1 LPAEAAPSFLWVPE
15 LAVEPGAVELSLEE
29 SHYLARVCRAR
40 PGDQVFATD
49 GRGRLAELRIL
60 SLGRRARAE
69 VERIE
74 RSDRRRRAWVW
85 CGAPEGRR
93 ADWLVEKLAEL
104 GIEAWQPLECE
115 RARWRNSQGVIER
128 WRRLAVAALRQSRR
142 RFLMEIRPP
151 VTLEEA
157 AGTIPEGSLR
167 WLADA
172 AGGRGGAPPAGAACA
187 IGVVGPAAGFSAGER
202 DRLAALGF
210 QAMCLADGRL
220 RSETAALA
228 WAAWWALGEA

>member
-1 LPAEAAPSFLWVPE
+1 MPAEAAPSFLWVPE
-15 LAVEPGAVELSLEE
+15 LAGEPAAVELSLEE

-40 PGDQVFATD
+40 PGARALATD

-74 RSDRRRRAWVW
+74 RAVRRRRAWVW

-93 ADWLVEKLAEL
+93 ADWMVEKLAEL
-104 GIEAWQPLECE
+104 GIEIWQPLECE
-115 RARWRNSQGVIER
+115 RVRWRGSQGVIER

-142 RFLMEIRPP
+142 RFIMEIRPP
-151 VTLEEA
+151 VTVEEA
-157 AGTIPEGSLR
+157 AGTLPEGSLR
-167 WLADA
+167 WLADP
-172 AGGRGGAPPAGAACA
+172 GGRRGVPPPAGVTCA
-187 IGVVGPAAGFSAGER
+187 IGVVGPAAGFSGGER
-202 DRLAALGF
+202 DRLAVLGF

-228 WAAWWALGEA
+228 WAAWWAQGEA